1 MTLEILAVICG
12 FVILVWSAERF
23 ISGSAATAGHLGMSP
38 LLIGVVIV
46 GFGTSSPEMLVSAQ
60 AALDGKADLA
70 LGNALGSN
78 IINTALVLGLTA
90 LVSPI
95 LVHSNIVRKEI
106 PILIAIGALFG
117 LFIWDGVLTRLEAGF
132 LLLGFFS
139 LIGWAVYTTTLE
151 RKDKLGNNDHLGI
164 QIEQEF
170 EASEMPLKPALFW
183 LIAGLALMV
192 ISSRVLVWGAVGI
205 AELLG
210 VSNLIIGLTIVAL
223 GTSLPELAASIVAAR
238 KGQHDIAI
246 GNVVGSNMFNLLAV
260 TGIAGFISPMSHITP
275 DVLARDW
282 PMVML
287 LTIGLLLIA
296 IGCRRQGQISRGHG
310 VVLLASFVAYNGYL
324 LSTI

>member
-23 ISGSAATAGHLGMSP
+23 ISGTGATAGYFGMSP

-46 GFGTSSPEMLVSAQ
+46 GFGTSIPEMLVSAQ
-60 AALDGKADLA
+60 AALDGKPDLA
-70 LGNALGSN
+70 IGNALGSN

-106 PILIAIGALFG
+106 PMLIAIGALFG
-117 LFIWDGVLTRLEAGF
+117 LFIWDGMLTRLEASF

-139 LIGWAVYTTTLE
+139 LIGWAVYTAALE
-151 RKDKLGNNDHLGI
+151 RKDSLGENGRLGI
-164 QIEQEF
+164 EIEQEL
-170 EASEMPLKPALFW
+170 EASEMPLKSALFW
-183 LIAGLALMV
+183 LLAGLALMV
-192 ISSRVLVWGAVGI
+192 ISSRILVWGAVGI

-296 IGCRRQGQISRGHG
+296 LGCRRQGQISRGHG

>member
-1 MTLEILAVICG
+1 
-12 FVILVWSAERF
+12 
-23 ISGSAATAGHLGMSP
+23 
-38 LLIGVVIV
+38 
-46 GFGTSSPEMLVSAQ
+46 
-60 AALDGKADLA
+60 
-70 LGNALGSN
+70 
-78 IINTALVLGLTA
+78 
-90 LVSPI
+90 
-95 LVHSNIVRKEI
+95 VHSNIVRKEI
-106 PILIAIGALFG
+106 PMLIAIGALFG
-117 LFIWDGVLTRLEAGF
+117 LFIWDGMLTRLEASF

-139 LIGWAVYTTTLE
+139 LIGWAVYTAALE
-151 RKDKLGNNDHLGI
+151 RKDSLGENGRLGI
-164 QIEQEF
+164 EIEQEL
-170 EASEMPLKPALFW
+170 EASEMPLKSALFW
-183 LIAGLALMV
+183 LLAGLALMV
-192 ISSRVLVWGAVGI
+192 ISSRILVWGAVGI

-296 IGCRRQGQISRGHG
+296 LGCRRQGQISRGHG

>member
-1 MTLEILAVICG
+1 
-12 FVILVWSAERF
+12 
-23 ISGSAATAGHLGMSP
+23 

-46 GFGTSSPEMLVSAQ
+46 GFGTSIPEMLVSAQ
-60 AALDGKADLA
+60 AALDGKPDLA
-70 LGNALGSN
+70 IGNALGSN

-106 PILIAIGALFG
+106 PMLIAIGALFG
-117 LFIWDGVLTRLEAGF
+117 LFIWDGMLTRLEASF

-139 LIGWAVYTTTLE
+139 LIGWAVYTAALE
-151 RKDKLGNNDHLGI
+151 RKDSLGENGRLGI
-164 QIEQEF
+164 EIEQEL
-170 EASEMPLKPALFW
+170 EASEMPLKSALFW
-183 LIAGLALMV
+183 LLAGLALMV
-192 ISSRVLVWGAVGI
+192 ISSRILVWGAVGI

-282 PMVML
+282 PTVML

-296 IGCRRQGQISRGHG
+296 LGCRRQGQISRGHG
-310 VVLLASFVAYNGYL
+310 VILLASFVAYNGYL